1 MEWNWSIVDAIVVV
15 VCCLLPAASAW
26 RASVKVKDNE
36 IPYKDQRYGNLLD
49 AKDTERYENLLDAK
63 DTKTFWTPK
72 IRKPFGRKR
81 YENLLDPIHS
91 KTVLRNGGKKSG

>member
-63 DTKTFWTPK
+63 DTKTFWIQFTQ
-72 IRKPFGRKR
+72 KPCCEMAGRKVADKWR
-81 YENLLDPIHS
+81 EQSPHHNRS
-91 KTVLRNGGKKSG
+91 Q